1 MSFASRLRYFRYKQG
16 MTQKT
21 LGLLM
26 GFPMKSADI
35 RVAQYENESRIPK
48 PEVVKE
54 FADRFGISPRA
65 LAVPD
70 INSYDG
76 LMHTLFALEDTFGLR
91 MEIIEG
97 EPYFYID
104 DRGNYDAFRLKQ
116 GIMRWKTMVELRNT
130 KEITESEYDFWRYHY
145 SEDSDLDVLPFIG
158 LQLSNGKLIKQYR
171 YTEGMEDEENT

>member
-1 MSFASRLRYFRYKQG
+1 
-16 MTQKT
+16 
-21 LGLLM
+21 
-26 GFPMKSADI
+26 
-35 RVAQYENESRIPK
+35 
-48 PEVVKE
+48 
-54 FADRFGISPRA
+54 
-65 LAVPD
+65 
-70 INSYDG
+70 
-76 LMHTLFALEDTFGLR
+76 
-91 MEIIEG
+91 MEIIDG

-171 YTEGMEDEENT
+171 YTEGMEDEKNT